1 MLKKNENKQ
10 TIGLKTL
17 RLLVEV
23 VESENGYNFTVRTE
37 NGAPIAQSSNVGSF
51 LEDLE
56 TIVND
61 FANFNP
67 DHDGK

>member
-23 VESENGYNFTVRTE
+23 VESEDGYNFTVRTE
-37 NGAPIAQSSNVGSF
+37 NGAPIAQSSNVKSF
-51 LEDLE
+51 LEDVE
-56 TIVND
+56 EIIND

-67 DHDGK
+67 VHDGK

>member
-1 MLKKNENKQ
+1 MIKKNADKQ
-10 TIGLKTL
+10 TVGLKTL

-23 VESENGYNFTVRTE
+23 VESQDGYNFTVRTE
-37 NGAPIAQSSNVGSF
+37 NGAPIAQSSNVASF
-51 LEDLE
+51 LEDVE

-67 DHDGK
+67 DSNGK